1 MKQMIQHALSSAKMV
16 CVDYGDPLP
25 ESVFNILR
33 TNQSEF
39 HLPSEEN
46 HVFFSDMNRIHLM
59 KCCLPTAEMLFTNR
73 RFDFIKVDSSVF
85 THIHDV
91 SIRTEELEIDGMSLK
106 EVLKI
111 NSIETRSLLCN
122 YSNEKFQDSF
132 LNMNPGWLFLPLIY
146 SN

>member
-33 TNQSEF
+33 TNQ
-39 HLPSEEN
+39 N
-46 HVFFSDMNRIHLM
+46 MNRIHLM

-85 THIHDV
+85 TRIHDV
-91 SIRTEELEIDGMSLK
+91 SIRTEELEIDGMSLE

-122 YSNEKFQDSF
+122 YSNEKFQDSL
-132 LNMNPGWLFLPLIY
+132 LNMNPG
-146 SN
+146 